1 MAYTVYCVHADRGPW
16 VRSLRDRLDA
26 AVAGHGD
33 PAGTVQVREGY
44 VPECQ
49 RDRNS
54 PAVAVYLGSP
64 AGAASAECRQQVD
77 EALADRVLVLPVVD
91 DERNFK
97 THTPAPLYPF
107 NGEAWLGDDALPRI
121 VRFVLEALGLE
132 ERQRMV
138 FLSHRRS
145 DARAVAEQ
153 LHDELI
159 KNRFWP
165 FVDRFD
171 IDPAEDVQQRIHAAL
186 EETAFVVLVESPA
199 AVTSQWVLE
208 EVTYALSASL
218 GMLIVSFPGAAE
230 LPGTRDLPR
239 ERLNEKGDLAG
250 GQDGQPRLEADALRR
265 IVRRVEAIHA
275 KAMVRR
281 RRRLVLPTRTA
292 FEPAGFAVAERPGD
306 VLLVTGPGPG
316 EAAGQARADSWCTSR
331 PARRNPVISAGWI
344 ASGTTSVIHGPRR
357 CSSTTSS
364 RCRGMPGT
372 CWTGA

>member
-16 VRSLRDRLDA
+16 VRSLRDHLDA
-26 AVAGHGD
+26 AVAVHGD

-77 EALADRVLVLPVVD
+77 EALADRVLMLPVVD

-97 THTPAPLYPF
+97 AHTPAPLYPF

-121 VRFVLEALGLE
+121 VRFVHEALGLE

-208 EVTYALSASL
+208 ELPGCGRAARHP
-218 GMLIVSFPGAAE
+218 GPAPGAPQRKGGPGRRAGRAAAARGRRAQTDRAE
-230 LPGTRDLPR
+230 GRGYTRQ
-239 ERLNEKGDLAG
+239 GDGPAQAPTGPARAHRVRAG
-250 GQDGQPRLEADALRR
+250 GIRGR
-265 IVRRVEAIHA
+265 
-275 KAMVRR
+275 
-281 RRRLVLPTRTA
+281 RTA
-292 FEPAGFAVAERPGD
+292 G
-306 VLLVTGPGPG
+306 
-316 EAAGQARADSWCTSR
+316 
-331 PARRNPVISAGWI
+331 
-344 ASGTTSVIHGPRR
+344 
-357 CSSTTSS
+357 
-364 RCRGMPGT
+364 
-372 CWTGA
+372 